1 MTKYF
6 NKKSTCL
13 IFLFFLCY
21 SLSFAQI
28 KTHPYSGKLV
38 LSLEGVASN
47 SKTDYANSGTG
58 FGARG
63 LAEYFFPTTSK
74 SNFAV
79 RLNGSVFNI
88 LGNDT
93 KKDLKEF
100 KTDMYLVGGGV
111 LYAYSVED
119 RFFPYIYGG
128 PALLLFY
135 PRDNLGKTAPN
146 ASKKLYASNTV
157 ELNGEIGFR
166 LNLQNNINL
175 NAGIG
180 YHLSPTDYL
189 DDVAIGGSND
199 GYLTASFGISV
210 SLFGKSDSDGDGIED
225 SKDKCP
231 NEPEDFDGFQDE
243 DGCPDPDND
252 NDGILDVNDKCPN
265 VAEDIDGFED
275 EDGCPDPDNDHDGI
289 LDIHDKCPNVAED
302 LDGFQDDDGCP
313 DVDNDRDGILD
324 VNDKCPNAPEDFD
337 GFQDDDGCPDV
348 DNDRDGILDIND
360 KCPNEPED
368 FDGFED
374 GDGCPDIDNDADGI
388 PDSLDKC
395 PNDPETINGYMD
407 DDGCPDVAPN
417 DRVKNTRTKSNTN
430 VNTPPVK
437 IPDVKTNTSSKQ
449 NNNNS
454 SENPP
459 SLKNLPDKFLLYGVL
474 TFEDEESQ
482 IKSSGY
488 KELDRIVSILKQ
500 YPDTKW
506 RIEGYMDNEGSEYRI
521 KTLSTNRAK
530 AVLNYFVSK
539 GLPFKQFEAIGM
551 GDKNPIESNDKPFGR
566 SKNRRVEIKRIK

>member
-1 MTKYF
+1 MIKYL
-6 NKKSTCL
+6 NKKSTL
-13 IFLFFLCY
+13 LVFLFFFFY
-21 SLSFAQI
+21 SFSLAQI
-28 KTHPYSGKLV
+28 KPHPHSGTLV
-38 LSLEGVASN
+38 LSLEGIASN

-63 LAEYFFPTTSK
+63 LVEYFFPTNTK

-100 KTDMYLVGGGV
+100 KTDMYSIGVGV
-111 LYAYSVED
+111 LYAYSVEQ
-119 RFFPYIYGG
+119 RFFPYISGG
-128 PALLLFY
+128 PAFLLFY

-146 ASKKLYASNTV
+146 AAKKLYTQNAI

-166 LNLQNNINL
+166 LNLQDNINF
-175 NAGIG
+175 NAAVA

-189 DDVAIGGSND
+189 DDIAIGGSND
-199 GYLTASFGISV
+199 GYLTASLGISV
-210 SLFGKSDSDGDGIED
+210 SLFGTSDSDGDGIED

-231 NEPEDFDGFQDE
+231 NEPEDFDGFQDD

-252 NDGILDVNDKCPN
+252 HDGILDVNDKCPN

-275 EDGCPDPDNDHDGI
+275 ADGCPDPDNDNDGI
-289 LDIHDKCPNVAED
+289 LDVNDKCPNVAED

-348 DNDRDGILDIND
+348 DNDRDGILDVND

-368 FDGFED
+368 FDGFQD
-374 GDGCPDIDNDADGI
+374 QDGCPDYDNDNDGI

-395 PNDPETINGYMD
+395 PNEPETINGYMD
-407 DDGCPDVAPN
+407 NDGCPDVAPN
-417 DRVKNTRTKSNTN
+417 DRVKKKSTSATIPANI
-430 VNTPPVK
+430 PVK
-437 IPDVKTNTSSKQ
+437 VKLPKTNTST
-449 NNNNS
+449 NNKNN
-454 SENPP
+454 ENPSTP
-459 SLKNLPDKFLLYGVL
+459 PIRDLPDKFLLYGVL
-474 TFEDEESQ
+474 TFKDEESE
-482 IKSSGY
+482 IKPSSY
-488 KELDRIVSILKQ
+488 KELDRIVGIIAQ
-500 YPDTKW
+500 YPQTKW

-539 GLPFKQFEAIGM
+539 GLPYKQFETVGM
-551 GDKNPIESNDKPFGR
+551 GDKNPIESNNKPYGR
-566 SKNRRVEIKRIK
+566 SKNRRVEIKRIQ